1 MSMSSDEAF
10 EYLNKLKSNQ
20 ADNSAQVAD
29 TTTNEDTTPV
39 ESNEV
44 ESKFEDDNVASPDNA
59 TIAGNSGDNDN
70 QSNTEESNGSGE
82 PNESED
88 KIVNDDKSVD
98 KSNDKSHKTDNK
110 NLTHK
115 DKRDYA
121 FIRKSQQLNEAK
133 KQIKE
138 LTAALEKYK
147 GLESKDFKD
156 KDGNTN
162 YDAYTNW
169 KLQERDMQN
178 EVQRLKQEQLN
189 AELEQD
195 RIATERCFQ
204 GKDLEDYNNLIQN
217 KGKVFADVVHKYDE
231 TDAIFKYLDT
241 VDDYPIVLRELMT
254 NHNKW
259 LPQIF
264 RPNKYSHSVIKNPN
278 ILERNTA
285 KVVEEILDEYYAS
298 KNNSVE
304 SKSKTVN
311 SVKTAIPVIGKQ
323 ITNNNVSESSIHDRN
338 YWNNYLREHPK
349 G

>member
-1 MSMSSDEAF
+1 MSMSSEQAF

-20 ADNSAQVAD
+20 ADNTAQVAD
-29 TTTNEDTTPV
+29 TTSNEDVTPT

-44 ESKFEDDNVASPDNA
+44 ESKSEDDNVASPDNA
-59 TIAGNSGDNDN
+59 TIAGNSGTNDN

-82 PNESED
+82 PSESED
-88 KIVNDDKSVD
+88 KIVKVD
-98 KSNDKSHKTDNK
+98 EPNKNNRK

-121 FIRKSQQLNEAK
+121 FIRTSQQLKDAK

-138 LTAALEKYK
+138 LTTALEKYK

-178 EVQRLKQEQLN
+178 EVQRLQQEQLN
-189 AELEQD
+189 VELEQD
-195 RIATERCFQ
+195 RISTERCFQ
-204 GKDLEDYNNLIQN
+204 GQELEDYNRLIQN
-217 KGKVFADVVHKYDE
+217 NGKVFADVIHSYDE
-231 TDAIFKYLDT
+231 TNAIFKYLDT

-285 KVVEEILDEYYAS
+285 KVVEQILDEYYAS
-298 KNNSVE
+298 KNNQSKSVE
-304 SKSKTVN
+304 PKS
-311 SVKTAIPVIGKQ
+311 KTAIPVIGKQ

-338 YWNNYLREHPK
+338 YWNNHLREHPK

>member
-1 MSMSSDEAF
+1 MSMSSTEAF
-10 EYLNKLKSNQ
+10 EYLNKLKSNT
-20 ADNSAQVAD
+20 ADNTAQVAD
-29 TTTNEDTTPV
+29 TTSNEDVTPTN
-39 ESNEV
+39 SNEV
-44 ESKFEDDNVASPDNA
+44 ESKSEDDNVASPDNA
-59 TIAGNSGDNDN
+59 TIAGNSGTNDN
-70 QSNTEESNGSGE
+70 QSNVEESNGSGE
-82 PNESED
+82 PVETED
-88 KIVNDDKSVD
+88 KIVNVD
-98 KSNDKSHKTDNK
+98 ESNKNNRK

-121 FIRKSQQLNEAK
+121 FIRTSQQLKDAK

-138 LTAALEKYK
+138 LTTALEKYK

-178 EVQRLKQEQLN
+178 EVQRLQQEQLN
-189 AELEQD
+189 VELEQD

-204 GKDLEDYNNLIQN
+204 GQELEDYNRLIQN
-217 KGKVFADVVHKYDE
+217 NGKVFADVIHSYDRNN
-231 TDAIFKYLDT
+231 AIFKYLDT
-241 VDDYPIVLRELMT
+241 VDDYPIVMRELMT

-264 RPNKYSHSVIKNPN
+264 RPNKYSHAVITNPN

-285 KVVEEILDEYYAS
+285 KVVEQILDEYYAS
-298 KNNSVE
+298 KNNQSKSVE
-304 SKSKTVN
+304 PKS
-311 SVKTAIPVIGKQ
+311 KTAIPVIGKQ
-323 ITNNNVSESSIHDRN
+323 ITNNNVSESSVHDRN
-338 YWNNYLREHPK
+338 YWNNHLREHPK

>member
-1 MSMSSDEAF
+1 MSMSSHEAF
-10 EYLNKLKSNQ
+10 EYLNKLKSNNQ
-20 ADNSAQVAD
+20 ADNTAQVAD
-29 TTTNEDTTPV
+29 TTSNEDTTPV

-44 ESKFEDDNVASPDNA
+44 ESKSEDDNVASPDNA
-59 TIAGNSGDNDN
+59 TIAGNSGTNDN
-70 QSNTEESNGSGE
+70 QSHTEESNGSGE
-82 PNESED
+82 PVESED
-88 KIVNDDKSVD
+88 KIVKDDEP
-98 KSNDKSHKTDNK
+98 NK
-110 NLTHK
+110 NNRTHK

-121 FIRKSQQLNEAK
+121 FIRTSQQLKEAK

-138 LTAALEKYK
+138 LTTALEKYK

-178 EVQRLKQEQLN
+178 EVQRLQQEQLN
-189 AELEQD
+189 VELEQD

-204 GKDLEDYNNLIQN
+204 GQELEDYNTLIQN
-217 KGKVFADVVHKYDE
+217 NGKVFADVVHSYDE
-231 TDAIFKYLDT
+231 RNVIFKYLDT
-241 VDDYPIVLRELMT
+241 VDDYPIVLRELMI

-264 RPNKYSHSVIKNPN
+264 RPNKYSHSVVTNPN

-285 KVVEEILDEYYAS
+285 KVVEQILDEYYAS
-298 KNNSVE
+298 KNNKSVE
-304 SKSKTVN
+304 PKSN
-311 SVKTAIPVIGKQ
+311 KTAIPVIGKQ
-323 ITNNNVSESSIHDRN
+323 ITNNNVSDNYVPDRN
-338 YWNNYLREHPK
+338 YWNNHLREHPK

>member
-1 MSMSSDEAF
+1 MSMSSEQAF

-20 ADNSAQVAD
+20 ADDTAQVAD
-29 TTTNEDTTPV
+29 TTPNEDTTPV

-44 ESKFEDDNVASPDNA
+44 ESKSEDDNVASPDNA
-59 TIAGNSGDNDN
+59 TKTEIQSTNDN

-82 PNESED
+82 PSESED
-88 KIVNDDKSVD
+88 KIVKVD
-98 KSNDKSHKTDNK
+98 EPNKNNRK

-121 FIRKSQQLNEAK
+121 FIRTSQQLKEYK
-133 KQIKE
+133 KQVKE
-138 LTAALEKYK
+138 LTEALEKYK

-169 KLQERDMQN
+169 KLQERDMVN
-178 EVQRLKQEQLN
+178 EVQRLQQEQLN
-189 AELEQD
+189 VELEQD

-204 GKDLEDYNNLIQN
+204 GQELEDYNRLIQN
-217 KGKVFADVVHKYDE
+217 NGRVFADVIHSYDKNN
-231 TDAIFKYLDT
+231 AIFKYLDT
-241 VDDYPIVLRELMT
+241 VDDYPIVMRELMT

-264 RPNKYSHSVIKNPN
+264 RPNKYSHAVITNPN

-285 KVVEEILDEYYAS
+285 KVVEQILDEYYAS
-298 KNNSVE
+298 KNNQSKSVE
-304 SKSKTVN
+304 PKS
-311 SVKTAIPVIGKQ
+311 KTAIPVIGKQ
-323 ITNNNVSESSIHDRN
+323 ITNNNVSESSVHDSN
-338 YWNNYLREHPK
+338 YWNNHLREHPK

>member
-1 MSMSSDEAF
+1 MSMSSEQAF

-20 ADNSAQVAD
+20 ADDTAQVAD
-29 TTTNEDTTPV
+29 TTSNEDVTPT

-44 ESKFEDDNVASPDNA
+44 ESKSEDDNVASPDNA
-59 TIAGNSGDNDN
+59 TKTEVQSTNDN

-82 PNESED
+82 PSESED
-88 KIVNDDKSVD
+88 KIVNVD
-98 KSNDKSHKTDNK
+98 EPNKNNRK

-121 FIRKSQQLNEAK
+121 FIRTSQQLKEYK
-133 KQIKE
+133 KQVKE
-138 LTAALEKYK
+138 LTEALEKYK

-169 KLQERDMQN
+169 KLQERDMVN
-178 EVQRLKQEQLN
+178 EVQRLQQEQLN
-189 AELEQD
+189 VELEQD

-204 GKDLEDYNNLIQN
+204 GQELEDYNRLIQKN
-217 KGKVFADVVHKYDE
+217 GKVFADVIHSYDE
-231 TDAIFKYLDT
+231 TNAIFKYLDT
-241 VDDYPIVLRELMT
+241 VDDYPIVMRELMT

-264 RPNKYSHSVIKNPN
+264 RPNKYSHAVITNPN

-298 KNNSVE
+298 KNNQSKSVE
-304 SKSKTVN
+304 PKS
-311 SVKTAIPVIGKQ
+311 KTAIPVIGKQ

-338 YWNNYLREHPK
+338 YWNNHLREHPK

>member
-1 MSMSSDEAF
+1 MSMSSEQAF
-10 EYLNKLKSNQ
+10 EYLNKLKSNP
-20 ADNSAQVAD
+20 ADDTAQVAD
-29 TTTNEDTTPV
+29 TTPNEDTTPV

-44 ESKFEDDNVASPDNA
+44 ESKSEDDNVASPDNA
-59 TIAGNSGDNDN
+59 TKTEIQSTNDN

-82 PNESED
+82 PVESED
-88 KIVNDDKSVD
+88 KIVKVD
-98 KSNDKSHKTDNK
+98 EPNKNNRK

-121 FIRKSQQLNEAK
+121 FIRTSQQLKEYK
-133 KQIKE
+133 KQVKE
-138 LTAALEKYK
+138 LTEALEKYK

-169 KLQERDMQN
+169 KLQERDMVN
-178 EVQRLKQEQLN
+178 EVQRLQQEQLN
-189 AELEQD
+189 VELEQD

-204 GKDLEDYNNLIQN
+204 GQELEDYNRLIQN
-217 KGKVFADVVHKYDE
+217 NGKVFADVIHSYDRNN
-231 TDAIFKYLDT
+231 AIFKYLDT
-241 VDDYPIVLRELMT
+241 VDDYPIVMRELMT

-264 RPNKYSHSVIKNPN
+264 RPNKYSHAVITNPN

-285 KVVEEILDEYYAS
+285 KVVEQILDEYYAS
-298 KNNSVE
+298 KNNQSKSVE
-304 SKSKTVN
+304 PKS
-311 SVKTAIPVIGKQ
+311 KTAIPVIGKQ
-323 ITNNNVSESSIHDRN
+323 ITNNNVSESSVHDSN
-338 YWNNYLREHPK
+338 YWNNHLREHPK

>member
-1 MSMSSDEAF
+1 MSMSSEQAF

-20 ADNSAQVAD
+20 ADNTAQVAD
-29 TTTNEDTTPV
+29 TTPNEDTTPV

-44 ESKFEDDNVASPDNA
+44 ESKSEDDNVASPDNA
-59 TIAGNSGDNDN
+59 TKTEIQSTNDN

-82 PNESED
+82 PSESED
-88 KIVNDDKSVD
+88 KIVNVD
-98 KSNDKSHKTDNK
+98 VPNKNNRK

-121 FIRKSQQLNEAK
+121 FIRTSQQLKEYK
-133 KQIKE
+133 KQVKE
-138 LTAALEKYK
+138 LTEALEKYK

-156 KDGNTN
+156 DDGNTN

-169 KLQERDMQN
+169 KLQERDMVN
-178 EVQRLKQEQLN
+178 EVQRLQQEQLN
-189 AELEQD
+189 VELEQD
-195 RIATERCFQ
+195 RITTERCFQ
-204 GKDLEDYNNLIQN
+204 GQELEDYNRLIQN
-217 KGKVFADVVHKYDE
+217 NGEVFADVIHSYDK
-231 TDAIFKYLDT
+231 TNSIFKYLDT
-241 VDDYPIVLRELMT
+241 VDDYPIVMRELMT

-264 RPNKYSHSVIKNPN
+264 RPNKYSHAVITNPN

-298 KNNSVE
+298 KNNQSKSVE
-304 SKSKTVN
+304 PKS
-311 SVKTAIPVIGKQ
+311 KTAIPVIGKQ

-338 YWNNYLREHPK
+338 YWNNHLREHPK

>member
-1 MSMSSDEAF
+1 MSMSSEQAF
-10 EYLNKLKSNQ
+10 EYLNKLKSNP
-20 ADNSAQVAD
+20 ADDTAQVAD
-29 TTTNEDTTPV
+29 TTPNEDTTPV

-44 ESKFEDDNVASPDNA
+44 ESKSEDDNVASPDNA
-59 TIAGNSGDNDN
+59 TKTEIQSTNDN

-82 PNESED
+82 PSESED
-88 KIVNDDKSVD
+88 KIVKVD
-98 KSNDKSHKTDNK
+98 EPNKNNRK

-121 FIRKSQQLNEAK
+121 FIRTSQQLKEYK
-133 KQIKE
+133 KQVKE
-138 LTAALEKYK
+138 LTEALEKYK

-169 KLQERDMQN
+169 KLQERDMVN
-178 EVQRLKQEQLN
+178 EVQRLQQEQLN
-189 AELEQD
+189 VELEQD

-204 GKDLEDYNNLIQN
+204 GQELEDYNRLIQN
-217 KGKVFADVVHKYDE
+217 NGKVFADVIHSYDKNN
-231 TDAIFKYLDT
+231 AIFKYLDT
-241 VDDYPIVLRELMT
+241 VDDYPIVMRELMT

-264 RPNKYSHSVIKNPN
+264 RPNKYSHAVITNPN

-298 KNNSVE
+298 KNNQSKSVE
-304 SKSKTVN
+304 PTIKS
-311 SVKTAIPVIGKQ
+311 KTAIPVIGKQ
-323 ITNNNVSESSIHDRN
+323 ITNNNVSESSVHDSN
-338 YWNNYLREHPK
+338 YWNNHLREHPK

>member
-1 MSMSSDEAF
+1 MSMSSEQAF

-20 ADNSAQVAD
+20 ADNTAQVAD
-29 TTTNEDTTPV
+29 TTSNEDVTPTN
-39 ESNEV
+39 SNEV
-44 ESKFEDDNVASPDNA
+44 ESKSEDDNVASPDNA
-59 TIAGNSGDNDN
+59 TKTEIQSTNDN

-82 PNESED
+82 PSESED
-88 KIVNDDKSVD
+88 KIVNVD
-98 KSNDKSHKTDNK
+98 VPNKNNRK

-121 FIRKSQQLNEAK
+121 FIRTSQQLKEYK
-133 KQIKE
+133 KQVKE
-138 LTAALEKYK
+138 LTSALEKYK

-156 KDGNTN
+156 DDGNTN

-169 KLQERDMQN
+169 KLQERDMVN
-178 EVQRLKQEQLN
+178 EVQRLQQEQLN
-189 AELEQD
+189 VELEQD
-195 RIATERCFQ
+195 RITTERCFQ
-204 GKDLEDYNNLIQN
+204 GQELEDYNRLIQN
-217 KGKVFADVVHKYDE
+217 NGKVFADVIHSYDK
-231 TDAIFKYLDT
+231 TNSIFKYLDT
-241 VDDYPIVLRELMT
+241 VDDYPIVMRELMT

-264 RPNKYSHSVIKNPN
+264 RPNKYSHAVITNPN

-298 KNNSVE
+298 KNNQSKSVE
-304 SKSKTVN
+304 PKS
-311 SVKTAIPVIGKQ
+311 KTAIPVIGKQ

-338 YWNNYLREHPK
+338 YWNNHLREHPK

>member
-1 MSMSSDEAF
+1 MSMSSTEAF

-20 ADNSAQVAD
+20 ADNTAQVAD
-29 TTTNEDTTPV
+29 TTSNEDVTPTN
-39 ESNEV
+39 SNEV
-44 ESKFEDDNVASPDNA
+44 ESKSEDDNVASPDNA
-59 TIAGNSGDNDN
+59 TIAGNSGTNDN
-70 QSNTEESNGSGE
+70 QSNVEESNGSGE
-82 PNESED
+82 PVETED
-88 KIVNDDKSVD
+88 KIVNVD
-98 KSNDKSHKTDNK
+98 ESNKNNRK

-121 FIRKSQQLNEAK
+121 FIRTSQQLKDAK

-138 LTAALEKYK
+138 LTTALEKYK

-178 EVQRLKQEQLN
+178 EVQRLQQEQLN
-189 AELEQD
+189 VELEQD

-204 GKDLEDYNNLIQN
+204 GQELEDYNRLIQN
-217 KGKVFADVVHKYDE
+217 NGKVFADVIHSYDRNN
-231 TDAIFKYLDT
+231 AIFKYLDT
-241 VDDYPIVLRELMT
+241 VDDYPIVMRELMT

-264 RPNKYSHSVIKNPN
+264 RPNKYSHAVITNPN

-285 KVVEEILDEYYAS
+285 KVVEQILDEYYAS
-298 KNNSVE
+298 KNNQSKSVE
-304 SKSKTVN
+304 PKS
-311 SVKTAIPVIGKQ
+311 KTAIPVIGKQ

-338 YWNNYLREHPK
+338 YWNNHLREHPK

>member
-1 MSMSSDEAF
+1 MSMSSEQAF

-20 ADNSAQVAD
+20 ADNTAQVAD
-29 TTTNEDTTPV
+29 TTSNEDTTPV

-44 ESKFEDDNVASPDNA
+44 ESKSEDDNVASPDNA
-59 TIAGNSGDNDN
+59 TIAGNSGTNDN

-82 PNESED
+82 PVETED
-88 KIVNDDKSVD
+88 KIVKDDEP
-98 KSNDKSHKTDNK
+98 NK
-110 NLTHK
+110 NNRTHK

-121 FIRKSQQLNEAK
+121 FIRTSQQLKDAK

-178 EVQRLKQEQLN
+178 EVQRLQQEQLN
-189 AELEQD
+189 VELEQD
-195 RIATERCFQ
+195 RITTERCFQ
-204 GKDLEDYNNLIQN
+204 GQELEDYNRLIQN
-217 KGKVFADVVHKYDE
+217 NGGIFADAIHSYDKNNVV
-231 TDAIFKYLDT
+231 FKYLDT

-254 NHNKW
+254 NHSKW

-264 RPNKYSHSVIKNPN
+264 RPNKYSHSVVTNPN

-285 KVVEEILDEYYAS
+285 KVVEQILDEYYAS
-298 KNNSVE
+298 KQIKSVE
-304 SKSKTVN
+304 PKSKTAN
-311 SVKTAIPVIGKQ
+311 TVKTAIPVIGKQ

-338 YWNNYLREHPK
+338 YWNNHLREHPK

>member
-1 MSMSSDEAF
+1 MSSEQAF

-20 ADNSAQVAD
+20 ADNTAQVAD
-29 TTTNEDTTPV
+29 TTSNEDTTPV

-44 ESKFEDDNVASPDNA
+44 ESKSEDDNVASPDNA
-59 TIAGNSGDNDN
+59 TIANDN

-82 PNESED
+82 PVETED
-88 KIVNDDKSVD
+88 KIVKDDEP
-98 KSNDKSHKTDNK
+98 NK
-110 NLTHK
+110 NNRTHK

-121 FIRKSQQLNEAK
+121 FIRTSQQLKDAK

-178 EVQRLKQEQLN
+178 EVKRLQQEQLN
-189 AELEQD
+189 VELEQD

-204 GKDLEDYNNLIQN
+204 GQELEDYNTLIQN
-217 KGKVFADVVHKYDE
+217 NGKVFADVVHSYDE
-231 TDAIFKYLDT
+231 RNVIFKYLDT

-254 NHNKW
+254 NHSKW

-264 RPNKYSHSVIKNPN
+264 RPNKYSHSVVTNPN

-285 KVVEEILDEYYAS
+285 KVVEQILDEYYAS
-298 KNNSVE
+298 KQSKSVE
-304 SKSKTVN
+304 PKSN
-311 SVKTAIPVIGKQ
+311 KTAIPVIGKQ

>member
-1 MSMSSDEAF
+1 MSMSSEQAF

-20 ADNSAQVAD
+20 ADNTAQVAD
-29 TTTNEDTTPV
+29 TTPNEDTTPV

-44 ESKFEDDNVASPDNA
+44 ESKSEDDNVASPDNA
-59 TIAGNSGDNDN
+59 TIAGNSGTNDN

-82 PNESED
+82 PVESED
-88 KIVNDDKSVD
+88 KIVNVD
-98 KSNDKSHKTDNK
+98 ESNKNNRK

-121 FIRKSQQLNEAK
+121 FIRTSQQLKDAK

-138 LTAALEKYK
+138 LTTALEKYK

-169 KLQERDMQN
+169 KLQERDMVN
-178 EVQRLKQEQLN
+178 EVQRLQQEQLN
-189 AELEQD
+189 VELEQD

-204 GKDLEDYNNLIQN
+204 GQELEDYNRLIQN
-217 KGKVFADVVHKYDE
+217 NGKVFADVIHSYDKNN
-231 TDAIFKYLDT
+231 AIFKYLDT
-241 VDDYPIVLRELMT
+241 VDDYPIVMRELMT

-264 RPNKYSHSVIKNPN
+264 RPNKYSHAVITNPN

-298 KNNSVE
+298 KNNQSKSVE
-304 SKSKTVN
+304 PKS
-311 SVKTAIPVIGKQ
+311 KTAIPVIGKQ

-338 YWNNYLREHPK
+338 YWNNHLREHPK

>member
-1 MSMSSDEAF
+1 MSMSSEQAF

-20 ADNSAQVAD
+20 ADNTAQVAD
-29 TTTNEDTTPV
+29 TTSNEDTTPV

-44 ESKFEDDNVASPDNA
+44 ESKSEDDNVASPDNA
-59 TIAGNSGDNDN
+59 TIAGNSGTNDN

-82 PNESED
+82 PVETED
-88 KIVNDDKSVD
+88 KIVKDDEP
-98 KSNDKSHKTDNK
+98 NK
-110 NLTHK
+110 NNRTHK

-121 FIRKSQQLNEAK
+121 FIRTSQQLKDAK

-178 EVQRLKQEQLN
+178 EVQRLQKEQLN
-189 AELEQD
+189 VELEQD
-195 RIATERCFQ
+195 RITTERCFQ
-204 GKDLEDYNNLIQN
+204 GQELEDYNRLIQN
-217 KGKVFADVVHKYDE
+217 NGGIFADAIHSYDE
-231 TDAIFKYLDT
+231 NNVVFKYLDT

-254 NHNKW
+254 NHSKW

-264 RPNKYSHSVIKNPN
+264 RPNKYSHSVVTNPN

-285 KVVEEILDEYYAS
+285 KVVEQILDEYYAS
-298 KNNSVE
+298 KQIKSVE
-304 SKSKTVN
+304 PKSN
-311 SVKTAIPVIGKQ
+311 KTAIPVIGKQ

-338 YWNNYLREHPK
+338 YWNNHLREHPK

>member
-1 MSMSSDEAF
+1 MSMSSTEAF
-10 EYLNKLKSNQ
+10 EYLNKLKSTLQDSSNQ
-20 ADNSAQVAD
+20 ADNTAQVAD
-29 TTTNEDTTPV
+29 TTSNEDTTPV

-44 ESKFEDDNVASPDNA
+44 ESKSEDDNVASPDNA
-59 TIAGNSGDNDN
+59 TIANDN

-82 PNESED
+82 PVETED
-88 KIVNDDKSVD
+88 KIVKVD
-98 KSNDKSHKTDNK
+98 EPNK
-110 NLTHK
+110 NNRTHK

-121 FIRKSQQLNEAK
+121 FIRTSQQLKDAK

-178 EVQRLKQEQLN
+178 EVQRLQQEQLN

-195 RIATERCFQ
+195 RITTERCFQ
-204 GKDLEDYNNLIQN
+204 GQELDDYNRLIQSN
-217 KGKVFADVVHKYDE
+217 GGIFADAIHSYDKNNVV
-231 TDAIFKYLDT
+231 FKYLDT

-254 NHNKW
+254 NHSKW

-264 RPNKYSHSVIKNPN
+264 RPNKYSHSVVTNPN

-285 KVVEEILDEYYAS
+285 KVVEQILDEYYAS
-298 KNNSVE
+298 KNNQSKSVE
-304 SKSKTVN
+304 PKS
-311 SVKTAIPVIGKQ
+311 KTAIPVIGKQ

-338 YWNNYLREHPK
+338 YWNNHLREHPK

>member
-1 MSMSSDEAF
+1 MSMSSEQAF

-20 ADNSAQVAD
+20 ADDTAQVAD
-29 TTTNEDTTPV
+29 TTSNEDTTPV

-44 ESKFEDDNVASPDNA
+44 ESKSEDDNVASPDNA
-59 TIAGNSGDNDN
+59 TIAGNSGTNDN

-82 PNESED
+82 PYESED
-88 KIVNDDKSVD
+88 KIVNVD
-98 KSNDKSHKTDNK
+98 ESNKNNRK

-121 FIRKSQQLNEAK
+121 FIRTSQQLKDAK

-138 LTAALEKYK
+138 LTTALEKYK

-178 EVQRLKQEQLN
+178 EVQRLQQEQLN
-189 AELEQD
+189 VELEQD

-204 GKDLEDYNNLIQN
+204 GQELEDYNRLIQN
-217 KGKVFADVVHKYDE
+217 NGKVFADVIHSYDRNN
-231 TDAIFKYLDT
+231 AIFKYLDT
-241 VDDYPIVLRELMT
+241 VDDYPIVMRELMT

-264 RPNKYSHSVIKNPN
+264 RPNKYSHAVVTNPN

-285 KVVEEILDEYYAS
+285 KVVEQILDEYYAS
-298 KNNSVE
+298 KNNQSKSVE
-304 SKSKTVN
+304 PTNKS
-311 SVKTAIPVIGKQ
+311 KTAIPVIGKQ

-338 YWNNYLREHPK
+338 YWNNHLREHPK

>member
-1 MSMSSDEAF
+1 MSMSSEQAF

-20 ADNSAQVAD
+20 ADDTAQVAD
-29 TTTNEDTTPV
+29 TTPNEDTTPV

-44 ESKFEDDNVASPDNA
+44 ESKSEDDNVASPDNA
-59 TIAGNSGDNDN
+59 TKTEIQSTNDN

-82 PNESED
+82 PSESED
-88 KIVNDDKSVD
+88 KIVKVD
-98 KSNDKSHKTDNK
+98 EPNKNNRK

-121 FIRKSQQLNEAK
+121 FIRTSQQLKEYK
-133 KQIKE
+133 KQVKE
-138 LTAALEKYK
+138 LTEALEKYK

-169 KLQERDMQN
+169 KLQERDMVN
-178 EVQRLKQEQLN
+178 EVQRLQQEQLN
-189 AELEQD
+189 VELEQD

-204 GKDLEDYNNLIQN
+204 GQELEDYNRLIQN
-217 KGKVFADVVHKYDE
+217 NGKVFADVIHSYDKNN
-231 TDAIFKYLDT
+231 AIFKYLDT
-241 VDDYPIVLRELMT
+241 VDDYPIVMRELMT

-264 RPNKYSHSVIKNPN
+264 RPNKYSHAVITNPN

-285 KVVEEILDEYYAS
+285 KVVEQILDEYYAS
-298 KNNSVE
+298 KNNQSKSVE
-304 SKSKTVN
+304 PTIKS
-311 SVKTAIPVIGKQ
+311 KTAIPVIGKQ
-323 ITNNNVSESSIHDRN
+323 ITNNNVSESSVHDSN
-338 YWNNYLREHPK
+338 YWNNHLREHPK

>member
-1 MSMSSDEAF
+1 MSMSSEQAF
-10 EYLNKLKSNQ
+10 EYLNKLKSNP
-20 ADNSAQVAD
+20 ADNTAQVAD
-29 TTTNEDTTPV
+29 TTPNEDTTPV

-44 ESKFEDDNVASPDNA
+44 ESKSEDDNVASPDNA
-59 TIAGNSGDNDN
+59 TKTEIQSTNDN

-82 PNESED
+82 PSESED
-88 KIVNDDKSVD
+88 KIVKVD
-98 KSNDKSHKTDNK
+98 EPNKNNRK

-121 FIRKSQQLNEAK
+121 FIRTSQQLKEYK
-133 KQIKE
+133 KQVKE
-138 LTAALEKYK
+138 LTEALEKYK

-169 KLQERDMQN
+169 KLQERDMVN
-178 EVQRLKQEQLN
+178 EVQRLQQEQLN
-189 AELEQD
+189 VELEQD

-204 GKDLEDYNNLIQN
+204 GQELEDYNRLIQN
-217 KGKVFADVVHKYDE
+217 NGRVFADVIHSYDKNN
-231 TDAIFKYLDT
+231 AIFKYLDT
-241 VDDYPIVLRELMT
+241 VDDYPIVMRELMT

-264 RPNKYSHSVIKNPN
+264 RPNKYSHAVITNPN

-285 KVVEEILDEYYAS
+285 KVVEQILDEYYAS
-298 KNNSVE
+298 KNNQSKSVE
-304 SKSKTVN
+304 PTIKS
-311 SVKTAIPVIGKQ
+311 KTAIPVIGKQ
-323 ITNNNVSESSIHDRN
+323 ITNNNVSESSVHDSN
-338 YWNNYLREHPK
+338 YWNNHLREHPK

>member
-1 MSMSSDEAF
+1 MSMSSEQAF

-20 ADNSAQVAD
+20 ADDTAQVAD
-29 TTTNEDTTPV
+29 TTSNEDTTPV

-44 ESKFEDDNVASPDNA
+44 ESKSEDDNVASPDNA
-59 TIAGNSGDNDN
+59 TKTEIQSTNDN

-82 PNESED
+82 PSESED
-88 KIVNDDKSVD
+88 KIVKVD
-98 KSNDKSHKTDNK
+98 EPNKNNRK

-121 FIRKSQQLNEAK
+121 FIRTSQQLKEYK
-133 KQIKE
+133 KQVKE
-138 LTAALEKYK
+138 LTEALEKYK

-169 KLQERDMQN
+169 KLQERDMVN
-178 EVQRLKQEQLN
+178 EVQRLQQEQLN
-189 AELEQD
+189 VELEQD

-204 GKDLEDYNNLIQN
+204 GQELEDYNRLIQN
-217 KGKVFADVVHKYDE
+217 NGKVFADVIHSYDKNN
-231 TDAIFKYLDT
+231 AIFKYLDT
-241 VDDYPIVLRELMT
+241 VDDYPIVMRELMT

-264 RPNKYSHSVIKNPN
+264 RPNKYSHAVITNPN

-285 KVVEEILDEYYAS
+285 KVVEQILDEYYAS
-298 KNNSVE
+298 KNNQSKSVE
-304 SKSKTVN
+304 PTIKS
-311 SVKTAIPVIGKQ
+311 KTAIPVIGKQ
-323 ITNNNVSESSIHDRN
+323 ITNNNVSESSVHDSN
-338 YWNNYLREHPK
+338 YWNNHLREHPK

>member
-1 MSMSSDEAF
+1 MSMSSEQAF

-20 ADNSAQVAD
+20 ADNTAQVAD
-29 TTTNEDTTPV
+29 TTPNEDTTPV

-44 ESKFEDDNVASPDNA
+44 ESKSEDDNVASPDNA
-59 TIAGNSGDNDN
+59 TKTEIQSTNDN

-82 PNESED
+82 PSESED
-88 KIVNDDKSVD
+88 KIVKVD
-98 KSNDKSHKTDNK
+98 EPNKNNRK

-121 FIRKSQQLNEAK
+121 FIRTSQQLKEYK
-133 KQIKE
+133 KQVKE
-138 LTAALEKYK
+138 LTEALEKYK

-169 KLQERDMQN
+169 KLQERDMVN
-178 EVQRLKQEQLN
+178 EVQRLQQEQLN
-189 AELEQD
+189 VELEQD

-204 GKDLEDYNNLIQN
+204 GQELEDYNRLIQN
-217 KGKVFADVVHKYDE
+217 NGRVFADVIHSYDKNN
-231 TDAIFKYLDT
+231 AIFKYLDT
-241 VDDYPIVLRELMT
+241 VDDYPIVMRELMT

-264 RPNKYSHSVIKNPN
+264 RPNKYSHAVITNPN

-285 KVVEEILDEYYAS
+285 KVVEQILDEYYAS
-298 KNNSVE
+298 KNNQSKSVE
-304 SKSKTVN
+304 PKS
-311 SVKTAIPVIGKQ
+311 KTAIPVIGKQ
-323 ITNNNVSESSIHDRN
+323 ITNNNVSESSIHDSN
-338 YWNNYLREHPK
+338 YWNNHLREHPK

>member
-1 MSMSSDEAF
+1 MSISSEQAF
-10 EYLNKLKSNQ
+10 EYLNKLKSNP
-20 ADNSAQVAD
+20 ADDTAQVAD
-29 TTTNEDTTPV
+29 TTPNEDTTPV

-44 ESKFEDDNVASPDNA
+44 ESKSEDDNVASPDNA
-59 TIAGNSGDNDN
+59 TKTEIQSTNDN

-82 PNESED
+82 PSESED
-88 KIVNDDKSVD
+88 KIVKVD
-98 KSNDKSHKTDNK
+98 EPNKNNRK

-121 FIRKSQQLNEAK
+121 FIRTSQQLKEYK
-133 KQIKE
+133 KQVKE
-138 LTAALEKYK
+138 LTEALEKYK

-169 KLQERDMQN
+169 KLQERDMVN
-178 EVQRLKQEQLN
+178 EVQRLQQEQLN
-189 AELEQD
+189 VELEQD

-204 GKDLEDYNNLIQN
+204 GQELEDYNRLIQN
-217 KGKVFADVVHKYDE
+217 NGKVFADVIHSYDKNN
-231 TDAIFKYLDT
+231 AIFKYLDT
-241 VDDYPIVLRELMT
+241 VDDYPIVMRELMT

-264 RPNKYSHSVIKNPN
+264 RPNKYSHAVITNPN

-285 KVVEEILDEYYAS
+285 KVVEQILDEYYAS
-298 KNNSVE
+298 KNNQSKSVE
-304 SKSKTVN
+304 PTIKS
-311 SVKTAIPVIGKQ
+311 KTAIPVIGKQ
-323 ITNNNVSESSIHDRN
+323 ITNNNVSESSVHDSN
-338 YWNNYLREHPK
+338 YWNNHLREHPK

>member
-1 MSMSSDEAF
+1 MSMSSEQAF
-10 EYLNKLKSNQ
+10 EYLNKLKSNP
-20 ADNSAQVAD
+20 ADDTAQVAD
-29 TTTNEDTTPV
+29 TTPNEDTTPV

-44 ESKFEDDNVASPDNA
+44 ESKSEDDNVASPDNA
-59 TIAGNSGDNDN
+59 TKTEIQSTNDN

-82 PNESED
+82 PSESED
-88 KIVNDDKSVD
+88 KIVKEDEPNK
-98 KSNDKSHKTDNK
+98 NNRK

-121 FIRKSQQLNEAK
+121 FIRTSQQLKEYK
-133 KQIKE
+133 KQVKE
-138 LTAALEKYK
+138 LTEALEKYK

-169 KLQERDMQN
+169 KLQERDMVN
-178 EVQRLKQEQLN
+178 EVQRLQQEQLN
-189 AELEQD
+189 VELEQD

-204 GKDLEDYNNLIQN
+204 GQELEDYNRLIQN
-217 KGKVFADVVHKYDE
+217 NGKVFADVIHSYDKNN
-231 TDAIFKYLDT
+231 AIFKYLDT
-241 VDDYPIVLRELMT
+241 VDDYPIVMRELMT

-264 RPNKYSHSVIKNPN
+264 RPNKYSHAVITNPN

-285 KVVEEILDEYYAS
+285 KVVEQILDEYYAS
-298 KNNSVE
+298 KNNQ
-304 SKSKTVN
+304 SKSVVPK
-311 SVKTAIPVIGKQ
+311 SKTAIPVIGKQ
-323 ITNNNVSESSIHDRN
+323 ITNNNVSESSVHDSN
-338 YWNNYLREHPK
+338 YWNNHLREHPK

>member
-1 MSMSSDEAF
+1 MSSEQAF

-20 ADNSAQVAD
+20 ADNTAQVAD
-29 TTTNEDTTPV
+29 TTSNEDTTPV

-44 ESKFEDDNVASPDNA
+44 ESKSEDDNVASPDNA
-59 TIAGNSGDNDN
+59 TIAGNSGTNDN

-82 PNESED
+82 PVETED
-88 KIVNDDKSVD
+88 KIEKVD
-98 KSNDKSHKTDNK
+98 EPNK
-110 NLTHK
+110 NNRTHK

-121 FIRKSQQLNEAK
+121 FIRTSQQLKDAK

-178 EVQRLKQEQLN
+178 EVQRLQREQLN
-189 AELEQD
+189 VELEQD

-204 GKDLEDYNNLIQN
+204 GQELEDYNRLIQN
-217 KGKVFADVVHKYDE
+217 NGGIFADAIHSYDKNNVV
-231 TDAIFKYLDT
+231 FKYLDT

-254 NHNKW
+254 NHSKW

-264 RPNKYSHSVIKNPN
+264 RPNKYSHSVVANPN

-285 KVVEEILDEYYAS
+285 KVVEQILDEYYAS
-298 KNNSVE
+298 KNNQSKSVE
-304 SKSKTVN
+304 PKSN
-311 SVKTAIPVIGKQ
+311 KTAIPVIGKQ

-338 YWNNYLREHPK
+338 YWNNHLREHPR

>member
-1 MSMSSDEAF
+1 MSMSSEQAF
-10 EYLNKLKSNQ
+10 EYLNKLKSNR
-20 ADNSAQVAD
+20 ADNTAQVAD
-29 TTTNEDTTPV
+29 TTSNEDTTPV

-44 ESKFEDDNVASPDNA
+44 ESKSEDDNVASPDNA
-59 TIAGNSGDNDN
+59 TIAGNSGTNDN

-82 PNESED
+82 PSESED
-88 KIVNDDKSVD
+88 KIVNVD
-98 KSNDKSHKTDNK
+98 ESNKNNRK

-138 LTAALEKYK
+138 LTTALEKYK

-169 KLQERDMQN
+169 KLQERDMVN
-178 EVQRLKQEQLN
+178 EVQRLQQEQLN
-189 AELEQD
+189 VELEQD
-195 RIATERCFQ
+195 RITTERCFQ
-204 GKDLEDYNNLIQN
+204 GQELEDYNRLIQN
-217 KGKVFADVVHKYDE
+217 NGKVFADVIHSYDKNN
-231 TDAIFKYLDT
+231 AIFKYLDT
-241 VDDYPIVLRELMT
+241 VDDYPIVMRELMT

-264 RPNKYSHSVIKNPN
+264 RPNKYSHAVITNPN

-285 KVVEEILDEYYAS
+285 KVVEQILDEYYAS
-298 KNNSVE
+298 KNNQSKSVE
-304 SKSKTVN
+304 PKS
-311 SVKTAIPVIGKQ
+311 KTAIPVIGKQ
-323 ITNNNVSESSIHDRN
+323 ITNNNVSESSVHDSN
-338 YWNNYLREHPK
+338 YWNNHLREHPK

>member
-1 MSMSSDEAF
+1 MSMSSEQAF

-20 ADNSAQVAD
+20 ADDTAQVAD
-29 TTTNEDTTPV
+29 TTPNEDTTPV

-44 ESKFEDDNVASPDNA
+44 ESKSEDDNVASPDNA
-59 TIAGNSGDNDN
+59 TKTEIQSTNDN

-82 PNESED
+82 PSESED
-88 KIVNDDKSVD
+88 KIVKVD
-98 KSNDKSHKTDNK
+98 EPNKNNRK

-121 FIRKSQQLNEAK
+121 FIRTSQQLKEYK
-133 KQIKE
+133 KQVKE
-138 LTAALEKYK
+138 LTEALEKYK

-169 KLQERDMQN
+169 KLQERDMVN
-178 EVQRLKQEQLN
+178 EVQRLQQEQLN
-189 AELEQD
+189 VELEQD

-204 GKDLEDYNNLIQN
+204 GQELEDYNRLIQN
-217 KGKVFADVVHKYDE
+217 NGKVFANVIHSYDKNN
-231 TDAIFKYLDT
+231 AIFKYLDT
-241 VDDYPIVLRELMT
+241 VDDYPIVMRELMT

-264 RPNKYSHSVIKNPN
+264 RPNKYSHAVITNPN

-298 KNNSVE
+298 KNNQSKSVE
-304 SKSKTVN
+304 PKS
-311 SVKTAIPVIGKQ
+311 KTAIPVIGKQ
-323 ITNNNVSESSIHDRN
+323 ITNNNVSESSVHDSN
-338 YWNNYLREHPK
+338 YWNNHLREHPK

>member
-1 MSMSSDEAF
+1 MSMSSEQAF
-10 EYLNKLKSNQ
+10 EYLNKLKSNP
-20 ADNSAQVAD
+20 ADNTAQVAD
-29 TTTNEDTTPV
+29 TTSNEDTTPV
-39 ESNEV
+39 ESNEI
-44 ESKFEDDNVASPDNA
+44 ESKSEDDNVASPDNA
-59 TIAGNSGDNDN
+59 TIAGNSGTNDN

-82 PNESED
+82 PSESED
-88 KIVNDDKSVD
+88 KIEKVD
-98 KSNDKSHKTDNK
+98 ESNKNNRK

-121 FIRKSQQLNEAK
+121 FIRTSQQLKEYK
-133 KQIKE
+133 KQVKE
-138 LTAALEKYK
+138 LTSALEKYK

-169 KLQERDMQN
+169 KLQERDMVN
-178 EVQRLKQEQLN
+178 EVQRLQQEQLN
-189 AELEQD
+189 VELEQD

-204 GKDLEDYNNLIQN
+204 GQELEDYNRLIQN
-217 KGKVFADVVHKYDE
+217 NGKVFADVIHSYDRNN
-231 TDAIFKYLDT
+231 AIFKYLDT
-241 VDDYPIVLRELMT
+241 VDDYPIVMRELMT

-264 RPNKYSHSVIKNPN
+264 RPNKYSHAVVTNPN

-285 KVVEEILDEYYAS
+285 KVVEQILDEYYAS
-298 KNNSVE
+298 KNNQSKSVE
-304 SKSKTVN
+304 PKS
-311 SVKTAIPVIGKQ
+311 KTAIPVIGKQ

-338 YWNNYLREHPK
+338 YWNNHLREHPK

>member
-1 MSMSSDEAF
+1 MSMSSEQAF

-20 ADNSAQVAD
+20 ADDTAQVAD
-29 TTTNEDTTPV
+29 TTPNEDTTPV

-44 ESKFEDDNVASPDNA
+44 ESKSEDDNVASPDNA
-59 TIAGNSGDNDN
+59 TKTEIQSTNDN

-82 PNESED
+82 PSESED
-88 KIVNDDKSVD
+88 KIVKVD
-98 KSNDKSHKTDNK
+98 EPNKNNRK

-121 FIRKSQQLNEAK
+121 FIRTSQQLKEYK
-133 KQIKE
+133 KQVKE
-138 LTAALEKYK
+138 LTEALEKYK

-169 KLQERDMQN
+169 KLQERDMVN
-178 EVQRLKQEQLN
+178 EVQRLQQEQLN
-189 AELEQD
+189 VELEQD

-204 GKDLEDYNNLIQN
+204 GQELEDYNRLIQN
-217 KGKVFADVVHKYDE
+217 NGRVFADVIHSYDKNN
-231 TDAIFKYLDT
+231 AIFKYLDT
-241 VDDYPIVLRELMT
+241 VDDYPIVMRELMT

-264 RPNKYSHSVIKNPN
+264 RPNKYSHAVITNPN

-298 KNNSVE
+298 KNNQSKSVE
-304 SKSKTVN
+304 PTIKS
-311 SVKTAIPVIGKQ
+311 KTAIPVIGKQ
-323 ITNNNVSESSIHDRN
+323 ITNNNVSESSVHDSN
-338 YWNNYLREHPK
+338 YWNNHLREHPK

>member
-1 MSMSSDEAF
+1 MSSEQAF
-10 EYLNKLKSNQ
+10 EYLNNLKSNNQADKQQ
-20 ADNSAQVAD
+20 ADNTAQVAD
-29 TTTNEDTTPV
+29 TTSNEDTTPV

-44 ESKFEDDNVASPDNA
+44 ESKSEDDNVASPDNA
-59 TIAGNSGDNDN
+59 TIAGNSGTNDN
-70 QSNTEESNGSGE
+70 QSHTEESNGSGE
-82 PNESED
+82 PVETED
-88 KIVNDDKSVD
+88 KIVKDDEP
-98 KSNDKSHKTDNK
+98 NK
-110 NLTHK
+110 NNRTHK

-121 FIRKSQQLNEAK
+121 FIRTSQQLKEAK

-138 LTAALEKYK
+138 LTTALEKYK

-178 EVQRLKQEQLN
+178 EVQRLQQEQLN
-189 AELEQD
+189 VELEQD

-204 GKDLEDYNNLIQN
+204 GQELEDYNTLIQN
-217 KGKVFADVVHKYDE
+217 NGKVFADVVHSYDE
-231 TDAIFKYLDT
+231 RNVIFKYLDT

-264 RPNKYSHSVIKNPN
+264 RPNKYSHSVVTNPN

-285 KVVEEILDEYYAS
+285 KVVEQILDEYYAS
-298 KNNSVE
+298 KNNKSVE
-304 SKSKTVN
+304 PKSN
-311 SVKTAIPVIGKQ
+311 KTAIPVIGKQ
-323 ITNNNVSESSIHDRN
+323 ITNNNVSDNYVPDRN
-338 YWNNYLREHPK
+338 YWNNHLREHPK

>member
-1 MSMSSDEAF
+1 MSMSSTEAF
-10 EYLNKLKSNQ
+10 EYLNKLKSNT
-20 ADNSAQVAD
+20 ADNTAQVAD
-29 TTTNEDTTPV
+29 TTSNEDTTPV

-44 ESKFEDDNVASPDNA
+44 ESKSEDDNVASPDNA
-59 TIAGNSGDNDN
+59 TIAGNSGTNDN
-70 QSNTEESNGSGE
+70 QSNVEESNGSGE
-82 PNESED
+82 PVETED
-88 KIVNDDKSVD
+88 KIVNVD
-98 KSNDKSHKTDNK
+98 KSNKNNRK

-121 FIRKSQQLNEAK
+121 FIRTSQQLKDAK

-138 LTAALEKYK
+138 LTTALEKYK

-178 EVQRLKQEQLN
+178 EVQRLQQEQLN
-189 AELEQD
+189 VELEQD

-204 GKDLEDYNNLIQN
+204 GQELEDYNRLIQN
-217 KGKVFADVVHKYDE
+217 NGKVFADVIHSYDRNN
-231 TDAIFKYLDT
+231 AIFKYLDT
-241 VDDYPIVLRELMT
+241 VDDYPIVMRELMT

-264 RPNKYSHSVIKNPN
+264 RPNKYSHAVITNPN

-285 KVVEEILDEYYAS
+285 KVVEQILDEYYAS
-298 KNNSVE
+298 KNNQSKSVE
-304 SKSKTVN
+304 PKS
-311 SVKTAIPVIGKQ
+311 KTAIPVIGKQ

-338 YWNNYLREHPK
+338 YWNNHLREHPK

>member
-1 MSMSSDEAF
+1 MSMSSEQAF
-10 EYLNKLKSNQ
+10 EYLNKLKSNP
-20 ADNSAQVAD
+20 ADNTAQVAD
-29 TTTNEDTTPV
+29 TTSNEDTTPV

-44 ESKFEDDNVASPDNA
+44 ESKSEDDNVASPDNA
-59 TIAGNSGDNDN
+59 TKTEIQSTNDN

-82 PNESED
+82 PSESED
-88 KIVNDDKSVD
+88 KIVKVD
-98 KSNDKSHKTDNK
+98 EPNKNNRK

-121 FIRKSQQLNEAK
+121 FIRTSQQLKEYK
-133 KQIKE
+133 KQVKE
-138 LTAALEKYK
+138 LTEALEKYK

-169 KLQERDMQN
+169 KLQERDMVN
-178 EVQRLKQEQLN
+178 EVQRLQQEQLN
-189 AELEQD
+189 VELEQD

-204 GKDLEDYNNLIQN
+204 GQELEDYNRLIQN
-217 KGKVFADVVHKYDE
+217 NGKVFADVIHSYDKNN
-231 TDAIFKYLDT
+231 AIFKYLDT
-241 VDDYPIVLRELMT
+241 VDDYPIVMRELMT

-264 RPNKYSHSVIKNPN
+264 RPNKYSHAVITNPN

-285 KVVEEILDEYYAS
+285 KVVEQILDEYYAS
-298 KNNSVE
+298 KNNQSKSVE
-304 SKSKTVN
+304 PKS
-311 SVKTAIPVIGKQ
+311 KTAIPVIGKQ
-323 ITNNNVSESSIHDRN
+323 ITNNNVSESSVHDSN
-338 YWNNYLREHPK
+338 YWNNHLREHPK

>member
-1 MSMSSDEAF
+1 MSMSSTEAF

-20 ADNSAQVAD
+20 ADNTAQVAD
-29 TTTNEDTTPV
+29 TTSNEDTTPV

-44 ESKFEDDNVASPDNA
+44 ESKSEDDNVASPDNA
-59 TIAGNSGDNDN
+59 TKTEIQSTNDN

-82 PNESED
+82 PSESED
-88 KIVNDDKSVD
+88 KIVKVD
-98 KSNDKSHKTDNK
+98 EPNKNNRK

-121 FIRKSQQLNEAK
+121 FIRTSQQLKEYK
-133 KQIKE
+133 KQVKE
-138 LTAALEKYK
+138 LTEALEKYK

-169 KLQERDMQN
+169 KLQERDMVN
-178 EVQRLKQEQLN
+178 EVQRLQQEQLN
-189 AELEQD
+189 VELEQD

-204 GKDLEDYNNLIQN
+204 GQELEDYNRLIQN
-217 KGKVFADVVHKYDE
+217 NGKVFADVIHSYDKNN
-231 TDAIFKYLDT
+231 AIFKYLDT
-241 VDDYPIVLRELMT
+241 VDDYPIVMRELMT

-264 RPNKYSHSVIKNPN
+264 RPNKYSHAVITNPN

-285 KVVEEILDEYYAS
+285 KVVEQILDEYYAS
-298 KNNSVE
+298 KNNQSKSVE
-304 SKSKTVN
+304 PKS
-311 SVKTAIPVIGKQ
+311 KTAIPVIGKQ
-323 ITNNNVSESSIHDRN
+323 ITNNNVSESSVHDSN
-338 YWNNYLREHPK
+338 YWNNHLREHPK

>member
-1 MSMSSDEAF
+1 MSMSSEQAF

-20 ADNSAQVAD
+20 ADDTAQVAD
-29 TTTNEDTTPV
+29 TTSNEDTTPV

-44 ESKFEDDNVASPDNA
+44 ESKSEDDNVASPDNA
-59 TIAGNSGDNDN
+59 TKTEIQSTNDN

-82 PNESED
+82 PSESED
-88 KIVNDDKSVD
+88 KIVKVD
-98 KSNDKSHKTDNK
+98 EPNKNNRK

-121 FIRKSQQLNEAK
+121 FIRTSQQLKEYK
-133 KQIKE
+133 KQVKE
-138 LTAALEKYK
+138 LTEALEKYK

-178 EVQRLKQEQLN
+178 EVQRLQQEQLN
-189 AELEQD
+189 VELEQD

-204 GKDLEDYNNLIQN
+204 GQELEDYNRLIQN
-217 KGKVFADVVHKYDE
+217 NGKVFADVIHSYDKNN
-231 TDAIFKYLDT
+231 AIFKYLDT
-241 VDDYPIVLRELMT
+241 VDDYPIVMRELMT

-264 RPNKYSHSVIKNPN
+264 RPNKYSHAVITNPN

-285 KVVEEILDEYYAS
+285 KVVEQILDEYYAS
-298 KNNSVE
+298 KNNQSKSVE
-304 SKSKTVN
+304 PKS
-311 SVKTAIPVIGKQ
+311 KTAIPVIGKQ
-323 ITNNNVSESSIHDRN
+323 ITNNNVSESSVHNSN
-338 YWNNYLREHPK
+338 YWNNHLREHPK

>member
-1 MSMSSDEAF
+1 MSMSSTEAF

-20 ADNSAQVAD
+20 ADNTAQVAD
-29 TTTNEDTTPV
+29 TTSNEDTTPV

-44 ESKFEDDNVASPDNA
+44 ESKSEDDNVASPDNA
-59 TIAGNSGDNDN
+59 TIAGNSGTNDN

-82 PNESED
+82 PVESED
-88 KIVNDDKSVD
+88 KIENVD
-98 KSNDKSHKTDNK
+98 ESNKNNRK

-121 FIRKSQQLNEAK
+121 FIRTSQQLKDAK

-138 LTAALEKYK
+138 LTTALEKYK

-178 EVQRLKQEQLN
+178 EVQRLQQEQLN
-189 AELEQD
+189 VELEQD

-204 GKDLEDYNNLIQN
+204 GQELEDYNRLIQN
-217 KGKVFADVVHKYDE
+217 NGKVFADVIHSYDRNN
-231 TDAIFKYLDT
+231 AIFKYLDT
-241 VDDYPIVLRELMT
+241 VDDYPIVMRELMT

-264 RPNKYSHSVIKNPN
+264 RPNKYSHAVITNPN

-285 KVVEEILDEYYAS
+285 KVVEQILDEYYAS
-298 KNNSVE
+298 KNNQSKSVE
-304 SKSKTVN
+304 HKS
-311 SVKTAIPVIGKQ
+311 KTAIPVIGKQ

-338 YWNNYLREHPK
+338 YWNNHLREHPK

>member
-1 MSMSSDEAF
+1 MSMSSEQAF
-10 EYLNKLKSNQ
+10 EYLNKLKSNP
-20 ADNSAQVAD
+20 ADNTAQVAD
-29 TTTNEDTTPV
+29 TTPNEDTTPV

-44 ESKFEDDNVASPDNA
+44 ESKSEDDNVASPDNA
-59 TIAGNSGDNDN
+59 TIAGNSGTNDN

-82 PNESED
+82 PSESED
-88 KIVNDDKSVD
+88 KIEKVD
-98 KSNDKSHKTDNK
+98 EPNKNNRK

-121 FIRKSQQLNEAK
+121 FIRTSQQLKEYK
-133 KQIKE
+133 KQVKE
-138 LTAALEKYK
+138 LTEALEKYK

-169 KLQERDMQN
+169 KLQERDMVN
-178 EVQRLKQEQLN
+178 EVQRLQQEQLN
-189 AELEQD
+189 VELEQD

-204 GKDLEDYNNLIQN
+204 GQELEDYNRLIQN
-217 KGKVFADVVHKYDE
+217 NGKVFADVIHSYDRNN
-231 TDAIFKYLDT
+231 AIFKYLDT
-241 VDDYPIVLRELMT
+241 VDDYPIVMRELMT

-264 RPNKYSHSVIKNPN
+264 RPNKYSHAVVTNPN

-285 KVVEEILDEYYAS
+285 KVVEQILDEYYAS
-298 KNNSVE
+298 KNNQSKSVE
-304 SKSKTVN
+304 PTIKS
-311 SVKTAIPVIGKQ
+311 KTAIPVIGKQ
-323 ITNNNVSESSIHDRN
+323 ITNNNVSESSIHDSN
-338 YWNNYLREHPK
+338 YWNNHLREHPK

>member
-1 MSMSSDEAF
+1 MSMSSEQAF

-20 ADNSAQVAD
+20 ADDTAQVAD
-29 TTTNEDTTPV
+29 TTPNEDTTPV

-44 ESKFEDDNVASPDNA
+44 ESKSEDDNVASPDNA
-59 TIAGNSGDNDN
+59 TKTEIQSTNDN
-70 QSNTEESNGSGE
+70 QSNIEESNGSGE
-82 PNESED
+82 PSESED
-88 KIVNDDKSVD
+88 KIVKVD
-98 KSNDKSHKTDNK
+98 EPNKNNRK

-121 FIRKSQQLNEAK
+121 FIRTSQQLKEYK
-133 KQIKE
+133 KQVKE
-138 LTAALEKYK
+138 LTEALEKYK

-169 KLQERDMQN
+169 KLQERDMVN
-178 EVQRLKQEQLN
+178 EVQRLQQEQLN
-189 AELEQD
+189 VELEQD

-204 GKDLEDYNNLIQN
+204 GQELEDYNRLIQN
-217 KGKVFADVVHKYDE
+217 NGRVFADVIHSYDKNN
-231 TDAIFKYLDT
+231 AIFKYLDT
-241 VDDYPIVLRELMT
+241 VDDYPIVMRELMT

-264 RPNKYSHSVIKNPN
+264 RPNKYSHAVITNPN

-285 KVVEEILDEYYAS
+285 KVVEQILDEYYAS
-298 KNNSVE
+298 KNNQSKSVE
-304 SKSKTVN
+304 PTIKS
-311 SVKTAIPVIGKQ
+311 KTAIPVIGKQ
-323 ITNNNVSESSIHDRN
+323 ITNNNVSESSVHDSN
-338 YWNNYLREHPK
+338 YWNNHLREHPK

>member
-1 MSMSSDEAF
+1 MSMSSTEAF
-10 EYLNKLKSNQ
+10 EYLNKLKSNT
-20 ADNSAQVAD
+20 ADNTAQVAD
-29 TTTNEDTTPV
+29 TTSNEDTTPV

-44 ESKFEDDNVASPDNA
+44 ESKSEDDNVASPDNA
-59 TIAGNSGDNDN
+59 TIAGNSGTNDN
-70 QSNTEESNGSGE
+70 QSNVEESNGSGE
-82 PNESED
+82 PVETED
-88 KIVNDDKSVD
+88 KIVNVD
-98 KSNDKSHKTDNK
+98 ESNKNNRK

-121 FIRKSQQLNEAK
+121 FIRTSQQLKDAK

-138 LTAALEKYK
+138 LTTALEKYK

-178 EVQRLKQEQLN
+178 EVQRLQQEQLN
-189 AELEQD
+189 VELEQD

-204 GKDLEDYNNLIQN
+204 GQELEDYNRLIQN
-217 KGKVFADVVHKYDE
+217 NGKVFADVIHSYDRNN
-231 TDAIFKYLDT
+231 AIFKYLDT
-241 VDDYPIVLRELMT
+241 VDDYPIVMRELMT

-264 RPNKYSHSVIKNPN
+264 RPNKYSHAVITNPN

-285 KVVEEILDEYYAS
+285 KVVEQILDEYYAS
-298 KNNSVE
+298 KNNQSKSVE
-304 SKSKTVN
+304 PKS
-311 SVKTAIPVIGKQ
+311 KTAIPVIGKQ

-338 YWNNYLREHPK
+338 YWNNHLREHPK

>member
-1 MSMSSDEAF
+1 MSMSSEQAF

-20 ADNSAQVAD
+20 ADDTAQVAD
-29 TTTNEDTTPV
+29 TTPNEDTTPV

-44 ESKFEDDNVASPDNA
+44 ESKSEDDNVASPDNA
-59 TIAGNSGDNDN
+59 TKTEIQSTNDN

-82 PNESED
+82 PSESED
-88 KIVNDDKSVD
+88 KIVNVD
-98 KSNDKSHKTDNK
+98 VPNKNNRK

-121 FIRKSQQLNEAK
+121 FIRTSQQLKEYK
-133 KQIKE
+133 KQVKE
-138 LTAALEKYK
+138 LTEALEKYK

-156 KDGNTN
+156 DDGNTN

-169 KLQERDMQN
+169 KLQERDMVN
-178 EVQRLKQEQLN
+178 EVQRLQQEQLN
-189 AELEQD
+189 VELEQD
-195 RIATERCFQ
+195 RITTERCFQ
-204 GKDLEDYNNLIQN
+204 GQELEDYNRLIQN
-217 KGKVFADVVHKYDE
+217 NGKVFADVIHSYDK
-231 TDAIFKYLDT
+231 TNSIFKYLDT
-241 VDDYPIVLRELMT
+241 VDDYPIVMRELMT

-264 RPNKYSHSVIKNPN
+264 RPNKYSHAVITNPN

-298 KNNSVE
+298 KNNQSKSVE
-304 SKSKTVN
+304 PKS
-311 SVKTAIPVIGKQ
+311 KTAIPVIGKQ

-338 YWNNYLREHPK
+338 YWNNHLREHPK